1 MTSRG
6 MQSCA
11 VLLFWLA
18 GPAAAED
25 YPAVDCIIQPSQV
38 VDLGSPVAGVIHEV
52 LVDRSDYVRRGQPVA
67 RIQDR
72 IEVATVELA
81 RARAKVD
88 AQLESERINLAY
100 DKKSQ
105 RRIDSLYNRK
115 VIAIDNKDDAD
126 RDAELSVLRIEQVK
140 DLQTVRNEELER
152 AMELVE
158 QKIIRSPIDGFVVNR
173 YKSQGEFVEDQ
184 PILRIAQ
191 LDPLNIEAIIP
202 MKYFGMIQLGMLAE
216 VYPEVVASKLHEA
229 RVTVVDR
236 VGDAASGTFGVRL
249 EMENPDFKIPAGLK
263 CEVKF
268 LHTSERILAEARQKI
283 PPPWEAKPEHPE
295 QKIIAEQPQ
304 TEELTPLDPPILEPA
319 LVAEPIID
327 YSLGPFTDEQTF
339 LEARDM
345 LQDLDLTNR
354 RQVMPVMNYMV
365 VSIEAGDTSLIQ
377 EKLVEGNVK
386 DYRQLVEPHNYGRF
400 SLGIYSTRARAG
412 RRVTA
417 LEQVDIPAE
426 IIEHPASKMTWW
438 LDVKISEEQAQNN
451 IELLHEQGY
460 SVQLVQTPK
469 IGS

>member
-1 MTSRG
+1 MIRKARG
-6 MQSCA
+6 VS
-11 VLLFWLA
+11 
-18 GPAAAED
+18 
-25 YPAVDCIIQPSQV
+25 
-38 VDLGSPVAGVIHEV
+38 
-52 LVDRSDYVRRGQPVA
+52 
-67 RIQDR
+67 
-72 IEVATVELA
+72 T
-81 RARAKVD
+81 
-88 AQLESERINLAY
+88 
-100 DKKSQ
+100 
-105 RRIDSLYNRK
+105 LYRRK
-115 VIAIDNKDDAD
+115 VIPIDNKDAAD
-126 RDAELSVLRIEQVK
+126 RDTELSVLRIVQVE
-140 DLQTVRNEELER
+140 DLQTVRNQELQR

-158 QKIIRSPIDGFVVNR
+158 QKIIRSTIDGFVVNK
-173 YKSQGEFVEDQ
+173 YKSEGEFVEDQ
-184 PILRIAQ
+184 PILRVVQ

-202 MKYFGMIQLGMLAE
+202 MKYFGLIQLGMLAE
-216 VYPEVVASKLHEA
+216 VYPEVVASELHEA
-229 RVTVVDR
+229 RVIVVDR

-268 LHTSERILAEARQKI
+268 LQTSERILAEAREKV
-283 PPPWEAKPEHPE
+283 PPPWEKKTELPEE
-295 QKIIAEQPQ
+295 KVVTEQPV
-304 TEELTPLDPPILEPA
+304 TEALTPPDSPLLEPA
-319 LVAEPIID
+319 LVTESTLAVSVNNQKVN

-354 RQVMPVMNYMV
+354 RQIIPLMNYMV

-386 DYRQLVEPHNYGRF
+386 DYRQLVEPHNYGKF

-412 RRVTA
+412 NRVTA
-417 LEQVDIPAE
+417 LEQVGIPAE

-460 SVQLVQTPK
+460 SVELVQTPN